1 MKRVISLTLA
11 AGLLVFAL
19 PPAPVWSVDLQEPS
33 PSPLLVIPAT
43 PYSLD
48 GQLMQQQQPEVKTFM
63 GKISKSGAK
72 LVLEDTAMNGSYQ
85 LDDQKKAKEYEGMN
99 VRVTGTLDAQNNII
113 HVSSIEVAA

>member
-1 MKRVISLTLA
+1 
-11 AGLLVFAL
+11 
-19 PPAPVWSVDLQEPS
+19 VDLQEPT
-33 PSPLLVIPAT
+33 PSLLPVIPAA
-43 PYSLD
+43 PYPLD

-72 LVLEDTAMNGSYQ
+72 LVLEDTAMNVSYQ

-113 HVSSIEVAA
+113 HVSSIEEAA